1 MFLEIL
7 TKINN
12 RKKGKEKE
20 TEFLVNSIKCNQQS
34 GFHNTPVNP
43 QPELWI
49 ALKKHRCLKNY
60 IDNQFM
66 TTSMKQTILE
76 DFTSAQRT
84 YTALTKF
91 SQICKKRL
99 AKSTIDID
107 LYMNPI
113 NKNHINS
120 ICIHQNSTNYWFAV
134 GDLINHIN
142 SALSNSS
149 YYYAEPL
156 EIKNPYTNIPFKD
169 AQLYTIYFKIR
180 ASTFLLPV
188 LFHNYFLCGFD
199 LVQFRLNNETEIRE
213 NFIQRHIYMGDEDVL
228 YVEII
233 SMLFTS
239 RRRKRILRIHPEIP
253 RSEVIKIMRPYLY
266 LYIVAS
272 YHVCGLEK
280 TTIANDILIKKLFDF
295 FEFNPQF
302 GRIIYKKGRL
312 HKFNLEH
319 PKFGMAD
326 AKHSLSN
333 T

>member
-7 TKINN
+7 TEINN
-12 RKKGKEKE
+12 KGKDRGRG
-20 TEFLVNSIKCNQQS
+20 TEFLRNNIKCNQQS

-66 TTSMKQTILE
+66 TADMKQKILE
-76 DFTSAQRT
+76 DFTGAQRT

-91 SQICKKRL
+91 SQICKHRL

-113 NKNHINS
+113 NKKHINS
-120 ICIHQNSTNYWFAV
+120 LCINQNSTNYWFTST
-134 GDLINHIN
+134 DLINHIN
-142 SALSNSS
+142 SALTNSP
-149 YYYAEPL
+149 YYYADPL
-156 EIKNPYTNIPFKD
+156 EIKNPYTNIPFTN

-199 LVQFRLNNETEIRE
+199 LVQFRLNNESEIRE
-213 NFIQRHIYMGDEDVL
+213 NFIQRHIYMGDEEVL
-228 YVEII
+228 YGEII
-233 SMLFTS
+233 SMLFAS
-239 RRRKRILRIHPEIP
+239 RRRKRMLRIHPEIP
-253 RSEVIKIMRPYLY
+253 KNEVIKIMRPYLY
-266 LYIVAS
+266 LYMVAS

-280 TTIANDILIKKLFDF
+280 TSLANDVLGEKLFDF

-302 GRIIYKKGRL
+302 GRIIYRKGRL
-312 HKFNLEH
+312 HKFNLDH
-319 PKFGMAD
+319 PKFSMMD
-326 AKHSLSN
+326 AKQIYL
-333 T
+333 

>member
-1 MFLEIL
+1 MFIEIL

-12 RKKGKEKE
+12 KEKDKE
-20 TEFLVNSIKCNQQS
+20 KDKGTEFLINNIKCNQQS
-34 GFHNTPVNP
+34 GFHNTPPNP

-49 ALKKHRCLKNY
+49 ALKKHRCLKEY
-60 IDNQFM
+60 MDNPFM
-66 TTSMKQTILE
+66 TADTKQQIL
-76 DFTSAQRT
+76 DNFASAQRT
-84 YTALTKF
+84 YIAFIKF

-113 NKNHINS
+113 NKIHINS
-120 ICIHQNSTNYWFAV
+120 ICIQQNSTNYWFAV

-142 SALSNSS
+142 SALSNSP

-156 EIKNPYTNIPFKD
+156 EIKNPYTNIPFTD

-188 LFHNYFLCGFD
+188 LFHNFFLCGFD

-213 NFIQRHIYMGDEDVL
+213 NFIQRHIYMADEDVL
-228 YVEII
+228 YGEIK
-233 SMLFTS
+233 SMIFTS
-239 RRRKRILRIHPEIP
+239 RRRKRLHPEIP
-253 RSEVIKIMRPYLY
+253 KNEVIKIMRPYLY
-266 LYIVAS
+266 LYMVAS

-280 TTIANDILIKKLFDF
+280 TTIANDVLGEKMFDF

-302 GRIIYKKGRL
+302 GRIVYKKGRL